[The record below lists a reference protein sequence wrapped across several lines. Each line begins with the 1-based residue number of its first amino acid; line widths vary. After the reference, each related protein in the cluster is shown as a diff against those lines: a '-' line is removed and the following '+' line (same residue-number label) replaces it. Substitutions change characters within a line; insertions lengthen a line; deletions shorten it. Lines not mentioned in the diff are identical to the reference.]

1 MSKTKAEKESKTLY
15 TKGVPNYIWYKLS
28 PEAKARVC
36 ELTKCTDFTSAIT
49 VARGGS
55 NIAVRDDRGI
65 PFSSLYFSDFDRYD
79 EFIKDTNEYY
89 EKLNKKKS
97 PVKKIENK
105 YKIPED
111 IWKELPAEAKEN
123 ISDVCNATS
132 KNKLTTNGETLAL
145 RNEYGKAIFEIDLKR
160 KPNLKTFISKVK
172 THFKGLKE
180 KKSSPKEEEKKATK
194 PEENLETEIANLY
207 KVPEFIWEKLSNET
221 KQNVSDAY
229 GTKLENKLTT
239 DGVSLCLRNKN
250 GSCVADRANY
260 QFYFVKDAND
270 SDKLRRFAKN
280 VNEHFEKLLKEK
292 ESIKKEMETF
302 SFKKE
307 IPDYVYTRLSD
318 FAKTKLVDLTKLKSE
333 TENHEIF
340 NKIVFVPKTE
350 ISFRNKIGET
360 KFPINFKTSK
370 QEDIDAFISLTNSLF
385 KEVEEKEKP
394 VDIAVVRNKKV
405 QTVALKV
412 QEIEDCISVLDY
424 ALNLNSLYVNSNC
437 IEQNCAI
444 GNLKPNKSSSRGDN
458 LYYLGHY
465 LTTKEKV
472 FDHAMKEIQAADPV
486 SKTKFNIPN
495 FIVER
500 LKQNN
505 LPYEEVVLYEDYIKN
520 PSKYESYFQSATNT
534 TCMFGINN
542 GEPAIIFVEPG
553 DYNADVLSGKFW
565 NVESVYKKSSRQ
577 RLTHIG
583 FKIDHKEK
591 TVTEQFIRINGKAY
605 IGSDAVVQA
614 IKVLSEQHK
623 KDFEEMK
630 TVVENVDENGV
641 PKIFCEAFGNLE
653 QLKINIE
660 FRGNETYQI
669 TQEGNK
675 EQSVICLGNF
685 INKESLLRNLQ
696 KIKKRFE
703 DNLVKKEEVKKEE
716 VKVVKVSEPTIEL
729 KTHSTFGGHKISV
742 SDAQNHV
749 SVLDYALNPKTLTIF
764 PRGIEQNTSLGNLLP
779 VKDRDGG
786 DDLYYIE
793 NKQVTKQEAFT
804 AATKKISVTDP
815 VTKTKFTVPNF
826 IVERLKQNKI
836 SYDEIIDF
844 NQYLL
849 NPEKYE
855 KYLRN
860 IKEPICLVGSNFNG
874 PGLVFIYPGDCP
886 SKIDDNN
893 PRFWL
898 KKESYENS
906 KTQKLTHIGFEI
918 ELIKQTIKENE
929 IFINGEKVS
938 QNQALEILSKQH
950 EENYKEIDGLARDI
964 NENGIPKIMS
974 EMFSGLKSV
983 SMSRKLGESSDY
995 VLSIKGKTDF
1005 RYFSFSDFLTKKDL
1019 EKELQSLVEFYQ
1031 YVIDKNEKPKEEIK
1045 QESKQEENK
1054 IQEKLKE
1061 EIIPQETESVAVAA
1075 KLNKIKTIAISDSR
1089 EVAKRLAV
1097 MKISQASQNIFV
1109 NLILKNSKIANQNEL
1124 RKKLETFFS
1133 TENGKAVLQ
1142 AFTSVILPQ
1151 IANHVPEKYRGHLS
1165 SMSDEFRIQAESQL
1179 VISLLD
1185 KATAM
1190 FENNAVNKFFEQNQ
1204 FIRIDSSQ
1212 FGSVSNTEKEHEVEI
1227 EQPLVMSGMSK

>member
-36 ELTKCTDFTSAIT
+36 VLTKCTDFKSAIT
-49 VARGGS
+49 VARVGS

-65 PFSSLYFSDFDRYD
+65 PFSSLYFSDFDKYD

-89 EKLNKKKS
+89 EKLSKKKS
-97 PVKKIENK
+97 PAKKIENK

-111 IWKELPAEAKEN
+111 IWKELPDEAKEN
-123 ISDVCNATS
+123 ISDVCNAAS
-132 KNKLTTNGETLAL
+132 KNKLTTNGGTLAL
-145 RNEYGKAIFEIDLKR
+145 RDEYGTIIFEVDLKR
-160 KPNLKTFISKVK
+160 KTGLKTFFSKVK

-180 KKSSPKEEEKKATK
+180 KKSSPKEEEEKKATK
-194 PEENLETEIANLY
+194 PEENPETKIVNSC
-207 KVPEFIWEKLSNET
+207 KVPEFVWEKLSNET

-260 QFYFVKDAND
+260 QFFFVKDAND
-270 SDKLRRFAKN
+270 SDKLRRFAAN

-318 FAKTKLVDLTKLKSE
+318 FAKTKLLDLTKLESE
-333 TENHEIF
+333 TENREIF
-340 NKIVFVPKTE
+340 DKIVFVPKTE
-350 ISFRNKIGET
+350 ISFKNKFGET
-360 KFPINFKTSK
+360 KFPIKFKTSK
-370 QEDIDAFISLTNSLF
+370 QEEIDAFISLTNSYF

-444 GNLKPNKSSSRGDN
+444 GNLKPNKSNSRSGN

-472 FDHAMKEIQAADPV
+472 FDHAMKEIQATDPV

-495 FIVER
+495 FIIER

-520 PSKYESYFQSATNT
+520 PSKYESYFRSATNT

-565 NVESVYKKSSRQ
+565 CVESVYKKSSRQ

-583 FKIDHKEK
+583 FEINHKEK
-591 TVTEQFIRINGKAY
+591 TFREQLIRINGKAY
-605 IGSDAVVQA
+605 VGSDATVQA

-623 KDFEEMK
+623 KDYEEMK
-630 TVVENVDENGV
+630 TITETVDENGV
-641 PKIFCEAFGNLE
+641 LKIFCEVFGNLE

-660 FRGNETYQI
+660 FRGNETYLI

-675 EQSVICLGNF
+675 EQSVICFSNF
-685 INKESLLRNLQ
+685 SNKESLLKDLQ

-703 DNLVKKEEVKKEE
+703 DDLTKKEE

-729 KTHSTFGGHKISV
+729 KTHSAFGGHKISV

-749 SVLDYALNPKTLTIF
+749 SVLDYALNPKTLAVF
-764 PRGIEQNTSLGNLLP
+764 PRGIEQNTSIGNLLP
-779 VKDRDGG
+779 VKDRNGG
-786 DDLYYIE
+786 DAFYYIE

-804 AATKKISVTDP
+804 AATKLITVTDP
-815 VTKTKFTVPNF
+815 VTKTKFTVPSF

-836 SYDEIIDF
+836 SYDEVIDF
-844 NQYLL
+844 NTYIT

-855 KYLRN
+855 KYLQN
-860 IKEPICLVGSNFNG
+860 IKEPICLLGSNVYG

-886 SKIDDNN
+886 SKIDANN
-893 PRFWL
+893 PRFWTIGGT
-898 KKESYENS
+898 YENS

-918 ELIKQTIKENE
+918 EPTKQTIKENE
-929 IFINGEKVS
+929 IFINGKKVS

-964 NENGIPKIMS
+964 NENGIPKIIS

-1005 RYFSFSDFLTKKDL
+1005 RYFSFSDFLTKEDL

-1031 YVIDKNEKPKEEIK
+1031 YVIDKNEKPKEELK
-1045 QESKQEENK
+1045 QESKQEEK
-1054 IQEKLKE
+1054 PKE

-1109 NLILKNSKIANQNEL
+1109 NLILKNSKAANQNEL
-1124 RKKLETFFS
+1124 RKKLEMFFS

-1151 IANHVPEKYRGHLS
+1151 IVNHVPEKYRGHLS

-1185 KATAM
+1185 KVTTM
-1190 FENNAVNKFFEQNQ
+1190 FENNAVNKFLELNQ
-1204 FIRIDSSQ
+1204 FVRIDSSQ
-1212 FGSVSNTEKEHEVEI
+1212 FGSVSNIDKEYEI
-1227 EQPLVMSGMSK
+1227 EAEQPLVMSGMSK

>member
-36 ELTKCTDFTSAIT
+36 ALTKCTDFKSAIT
-49 VARGGS
+49 VARVGS

-65 PFSSLYFSDFDRYD
+65 PFSSLYFSDFDKYD

-89 EKLNKKKS
+89 EKLSKKKS
-97 PVKKIENK
+97 PAKKIENK

-111 IWKELPAEAKEN
+111 IWKELPDEAKEN
-123 ISDVCNATS
+123 ISDICNATS

-145 RNEYGKAIFEIDLKR
+145 RNEYGTAISEISFKE
-160 KPNLKTFISKVK
+160 NIGLKTFFSKVK

-180 KKSSPKEEEKKATK
+180 KKSSPKEEEEKKATK
-194 PEENLETEIANLY
+194 PEENPETKIVNSC
-207 KVPEFIWEKLSNET
+207 KVPEFVWEKLSNET

-260 QFYFVKDAND
+260 QFFFVKDAKD
-270 SDKLRRFAKN
+270 SDKLRRFAAN

-292 ESIKKEMETF
+292 ESIKKEMESF
-302 SFKKE
+302 SFQKE
-307 IPDYVYTRLSD
+307 IPDYVYTRLSE
-318 FAKTKLVDLTKLKSE
+318 FAKTKLVDLTKLESE

-350 ISFRNKIGET
+350 ISFKNKFGET
-360 KFPINFKTSK
+360 KFPIKFKTSK
-370 QEDIDAFISLTNSLF
+370 QEDIDAFISLANSFF
-385 KEVEEKEKP
+385 KEVEEMEKP
-394 VDIAVVRNKKV
+394 VEIVVFKNKKV

-424 ALNLNSLYVNSNC
+424 ALNLQSLYVNPNC

-458 LYYLGHY
+458 LYYLNHY

-472 FDHAMKEIQAADPV
+472 FDHAMKEIQATDPV
-486 SKTKFNIPN
+486 SKIKFNIPN

-505 LPYEEVVLYEDYIKN
+505 LPYEEVVLYEDYIIN
-520 PSKYESYFQSATNT
+520 PSKYESYFRSATNT

-553 DYNADVLSGKFW
+553 DYNIDVFEKFW
-565 NVESVYKKSSRQ
+565 NEESTYKKSSRQ
-577 RLTHIG
+577 RLTHIK
-583 FKIDHKEK
+583 FQIDHKEK
-591 TVTEQFIRINGKAY
+591 TITEESIRINGKAY
-605 IGSDAVVQA
+605 VGSDAVVQA

-630 TVVENVDENGV
+630 TITETVDENGV

-660 FRGNETYQI
+660 FRGNETYRI
-669 TQEGNK
+669 SQEGNK
-675 EQSVICLGNF
+675 EQSTICLF
-685 INKESLLRNLQ
+685 DFSNKESLLRNLQ
-696 KIKKRFE
+696 KIKKTFE

-716 VKVVKVSEPTIEL
+716 VKVVKNNEPTIDL
-729 KTHSTFGGHKISV
+729 KTHSAFGGHKISV

-749 SVLDYALNPKTLTIF
+749 SVLDYALNPKTLKVF

-779 VKDRDGG
+779 VKDRDLG
-786 DDLYYIE
+786 DALYYIE
-793 NKQVTKQEAFT
+793 NKQVTKQTAF
-804 AATKKISVTDP
+804 AASTKKISVTDP
-815 VTKTKFTVPNF
+815 VTKTKFTVPSF
-826 IVERLKQNKI
+826 IVERLKENKI
-836 SYDEIIDF
+836 SYDEVIDF
-844 NQYLL
+844 NTYIT

-855 KYLRN
+855 KYLQN
-860 IKEPICLVGSNFNG
+860 IKEPICLVGSNFYG

-886 SKIDDNN
+886 SKIDNNN
-893 PRFWL
+893 PIFWN
-898 KKESYENS
+898 KKEPYENS

-918 ELIKQTIKENE
+918 EPIKQTIKELN
-929 IFINGEKVS
+929 IYINGKKVS

-964 NENGIPKIMS
+964 NENGIPKIIS

-983 SMSRKLGESSDY
+983 SISRKLGESSDY

-1005 RYFSFSDFLTKKDL
+1005 RYFSFSDFLTKEDL

-1031 YVIDKNEKPKEEIK
+1031 YVIDKTEKSKEEV
-1045 QESKQEENK
+1045 KQEENK
-1054 IQEKLKE
+1054 TQEKPKE

-1109 NLILKNSKIANQNEL
+1109 NLILKNSKTTNQNEL

-1142 AFTSVILPQ
+1142 VFTSVILPQ
-1151 IANHVPEKYRGHLS
+1151 VANHVPEKYRGHLS
-1165 SMSDEFRIQAESQL
+1165 SMSDEFRIQAESQF

-1204 FIRIDSSQ
+1204 FVRIDSSQ
-1212 FGSVSNTEKEHEVEI
+1212 FGSVSNINKEHEIEVE
-1227 EQPLVMSGMSK
+1227 QTLAMSGMSK